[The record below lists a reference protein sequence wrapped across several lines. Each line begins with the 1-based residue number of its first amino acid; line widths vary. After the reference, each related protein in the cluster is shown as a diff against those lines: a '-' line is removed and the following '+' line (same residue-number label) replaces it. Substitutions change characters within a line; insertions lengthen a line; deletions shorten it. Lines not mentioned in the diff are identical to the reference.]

1 MTCLKRFSK
10 KTLLDIDEE
19 AYLVLGTVEPKP
31 KIVIVGG
38 AAFMLRDLTQRSVT
52 HDIDVLSIEDSVR
65 EIVSHYPQVNGLV
78 VAYMDQIPYNYEDR
92 FVRLDLNTKVIE
104 FITPSTEDLAVMKLY
119 AFRPNDLQDLESIA
133 NNNLLDWDMLEYL
146 IYDNNEAKAS
156 ALSERSYKEM
166 VHSYEIFKERCKR

>member
-1 MTCLKRFSK
+1 MDKTILE

-92 FVRLDLNTKVIE
+92 FVQLDLIPK
-104 FITPSTEDLAVMKLY
+104 
-119 AFRPNDLQDLESIA
+119 
-133 NNNLLDWDMLEYL
+133 
-146 IYDNNEAKAS
+146 
-156 ALSERSYKEM
+156 
-166 VHSYEIFKERCKR
+166 